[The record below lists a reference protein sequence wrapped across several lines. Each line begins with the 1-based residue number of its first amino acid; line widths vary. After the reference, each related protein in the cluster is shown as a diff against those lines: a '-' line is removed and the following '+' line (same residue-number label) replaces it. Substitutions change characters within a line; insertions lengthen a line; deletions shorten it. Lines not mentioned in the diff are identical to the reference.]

1 MFTLIIASWQ
11 ILLNTVEVKKR
22 GIRAIDGFRKKFMIP
37 DFEIS
42 KCPEHEVI
50 LKIGIIFTNEKILEE
65 YPVKIYEINPSFYK
79 YYKEKIQT
87 DKNECEYILFRIDV
101 YFIEYFLAV
110 EIDEKVHPDR
120 EFIFEKKKIK
130 STRKKP

>member
-1 MFTLIIASWQ
+1 
-11 ILLNTVEVKKR
+11 
-22 GIRAIDGFRKKFMIP
+22 MIP

-79 YYKEKIQT
+79 CYKEKIQT